1 MMSKA
6 VATEPHTEETNAAL
20 QQVTAGPQRL
30 IQFLKETRQ
39 EMRKVVVPSR
49 SEVQTTTI
57 VVLVTVFLFAAYFEL
72 VDVILGRGIDQ
83 IFVHLAK
90 H

>member
-1 MMSKA
+1 MSKA
-6 VATEPHTEETNAAL
+6 VATAPQAEETNASL
-20 QQVTAGPQRL
+20 QKVTAGPQRL
-30 IQFLKETRQ
+30 IQFFRETRQ
-39 EMRKVVVPSR
+39 EMHKVVTPSR
-49 SEVQTTTI
+49 TEVKTTTI

-72 VDVILGRGIDQ
+72 VDLILGRGIDQ